1 MGLGKC
7 ALFLLGVGKSGWLWM
22 GLVECDLFSA
32 RCGWLGWARPFLG
45 YVRVGEGECHRFLA
59 GCGGCELVC
68 DLYLPFSVTVFF
80 SQTWNV
86 YYKKVKNSFITH
98 IKWDVIISSSLRL
111 LLKVW
116 ISYRCQ
122 NRIEKYYQHDGEQ
135 LDFGK
140 KVHIKIQSKKK
151 SLHCKKRKNCTQ
163 ENIKCHIQHEESWL
177 RWIAIEQV
185 THYFPLMFPERNC
198 GPTFSKPLW
207 KK

>member
-1 MGLGKC
+1 MGVGKC

-135 LDFGK
+135 LDFGEKSTYQNTEQKEIFALQETK
-140 KVHIKIQSKKK
+140 KLYSREHQMPYSTR
-151 SLHCKKRKNCTQ
+151 RKLT
-163 ENIKCHIQHEESWL
+163 
-177 RWIAIEQV
+177 
-185 THYFPLMFPERNC
+185 
-198 GPTFSKPLW
+198 
-207 KK
+207 